1 MQYAAVLG
9 LPPVQSAHDAVKAAI
24 ADPLLTRERTV
35 SFLPNLVGSGVDPEG
50 RFCPNCGANVGPGT
64 LDIIGCPCCGY
75 EREYDEV
82 DDDNDVDEEVE

>member
-64 LDIIGCPCCGY
+64 LDIMGCPCCGY

-82 DDDNDVDEEVE
+82 DDNNDEDEEVE